1 MPTRILN
8 QQPKSQRSIKAPTR
22 QEDWKQLLRKAIQ
35 QAENSKD
42 RRLEGLRNAL
52 ANNQAEKH
60 LKKLGIIHEGDIK
73 REFFGVIK

>member
-22 QEDWKQLLRKAIQ
+22 QEDWKQLLRKAIIE
-35 QAENSKD
+35 AEASTD
-42 RRLEGLRNAL
+42 RRLNGLCHAL

-60 LKKLGIIHEGDIK
+60 LRKLGIIHEGDIK
-73 REFFGVIK
+73 REFSTIIK